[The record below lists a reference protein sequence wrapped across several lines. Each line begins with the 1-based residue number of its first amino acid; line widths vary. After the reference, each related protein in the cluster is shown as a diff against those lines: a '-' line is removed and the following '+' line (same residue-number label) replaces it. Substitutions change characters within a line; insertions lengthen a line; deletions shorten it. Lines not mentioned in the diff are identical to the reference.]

1 MRLFPSLQ
9 SQPIHNH
16 ACRHNYTSHIQPATL
31 TAGATQPATLAAG
44 ATQPATLAAGATQPA
59 TFTAGSRYNDPATK

>member
-1 MRLFPSLQ
+1 MRLFLSLQ
-9 SQPIHNH
+9 SQPMRNR

-31 TAGATQPATLAAG
+31 AAGATQPATLAAG

-59 TFTAGSRYNDPATK
+59 TSIAGSRYNDPATR